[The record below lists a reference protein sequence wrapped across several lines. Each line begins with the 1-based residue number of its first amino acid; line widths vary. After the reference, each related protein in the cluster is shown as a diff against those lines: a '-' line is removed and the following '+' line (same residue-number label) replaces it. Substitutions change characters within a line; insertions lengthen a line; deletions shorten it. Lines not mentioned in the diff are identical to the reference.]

1 MDFHNDP
8 KMEEVLESL
17 KWNSS
22 LRKKGTLG
30 SEVKYLALEKEFKGR
45 GFTRPV

>member
-8 KMEEVLESL
+8 KMEAVLESL

-22 LRKKGTLG
+22 LRKKGTLD
-30 SEVKYLALEKEFKGR
+30 SEVKRLALEKEFKGR
-45 GFTRPV
+45 GSIGPL

>member
-8 KMEEVLESL
+8 KMEAALFQ
-17 KWNSS
+17 

-30 SEVKYLALEKEFKGR
+30 SEVEYLALEKEFKGH
-45 GFTRPV
+45 GFTCPL